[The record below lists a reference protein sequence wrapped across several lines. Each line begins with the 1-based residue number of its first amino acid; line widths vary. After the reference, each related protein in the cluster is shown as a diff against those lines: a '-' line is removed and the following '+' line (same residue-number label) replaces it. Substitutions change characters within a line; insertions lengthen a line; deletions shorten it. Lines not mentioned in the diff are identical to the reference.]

1 MPIKV
6 SDQNFEEEVLN
17 ADKLVL
23 VDFWADWCKPCEMI
37 APIVEKLDDNLDE
50 LKVAKLDVDDNQ
62 KTASKYGINGIPS
75 LLLFED
81 GEKIEKFVGVKP
93 YEELEEA
100 VKQQL

>member
-1 MPIKV
+1 MPIKLN
-6 SDQNFEEEVLN
+6 DQNFEEEVLN
-17 ADKLVL
+17 ADNLVL

-37 APIVEKLDDNLDE
+37 APVVEKLDENLDE
-50 LKVAKLDVDDNQ
+50 LKVAKLDVDDNK

-81 GEKIEKFVGVKP
+81 GEEIEKFVGVKP

-100 VKQQL
+100 IEEQL